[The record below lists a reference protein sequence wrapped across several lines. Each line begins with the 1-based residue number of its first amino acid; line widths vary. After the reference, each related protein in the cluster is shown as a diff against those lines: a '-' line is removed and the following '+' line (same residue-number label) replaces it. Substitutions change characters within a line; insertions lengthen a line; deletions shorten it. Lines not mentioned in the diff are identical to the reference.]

1 MDNIELNRYIYNYL
15 TNDKTNSAIML
26 TADWGTG
33 KSYYIK
39 NELIPHIEKN
49 KGNCIVVSL
58 YGIDS
63 INDISKSIYLEI
75 RAKKLKKKNEVMSAG
90 TILAKTVLKGITS
103 YFGIDMSV
111 SEKDLQKMYKSI
123 DLSNKLIVLEDIERS
138 KFDIVELLGYV
149 NSLVEQ
155 DNVKVLL
162 VANENEIKNNSEES
176 EYSRIKEKTISDTI
190 QFSCDFDKAIENILK
205 LFDNC
210 YLNAILKKI
219 NDRNEK
225 IIVTD
230 IKNIMKTANS
240 YNLRAL
246 IFACQ
251 KTMDMLRCSNKIY
264 DSDFV
269 QFLLCGN
276 IAFSLRLKKDDKIKW
291 ESEQDSPTNLGT
303 YNFPLY
309 KVCYDYIKI
318 QSINASDIDSE
329 EESFLKRRKFETRQK
344 KIKAELDIVYS
355 YYSKE
360 EKEVISAV
368 GKILQN
374 LKEEKDI
381 SIYEYSKLGN
391 YLISLKPYVDCKDE
405 VESCLSQMI
414 ENVELVDEDL
424 SNHIAYHDGIQLY
437 TEEQVKEFSEFKGKL
452 LEKTKENHSK
462 EFNFDYEPSSI
473 NEFENYIYENKD
485 SFVAKGVF
493 AKKFDMDKL
502 IDMIKLCTSPQ
513 IIALR
518 GCFNSVYSFSNIGDF
533 FKEDKPYLI
542 ALKDGLS
549 ALMQEMDIFDG
560 IQRMQIQYFIYNIDA
575 FIDRMS

>member
-1 MDNIELNRYIYNYL
+1 MDNLELNKYIYNYL

-33 KSYYIK
+33 KSYYVK
-39 NELIPHIEKN
+39 NELVPYIESN
-49 KGNCIVVSL
+49 KGSCIVVSL
-58 YGIDS
+58 YGLDS
-63 INDISKSIYLEI
+63 VKEISKSIYLEM
-75 RAKKLKKKNEVMSAG
+75 RAKKLKKKTEAISAG
-90 TILAKTVLKGITS
+90 AILAKTVLKGVTS

-111 SEKDLQKMYKSI
+111 SEKDLQKLYESI
-123 DLSNKLIVLEDIERS
+123 NLSNKLIVLEDIERS
-138 KFDIVELLGYV
+138 KIDIVELLGYI

-155 DNVKVLL
+155 DSVKVLL
-162 VANENEIKNNSEES
+162 VANENEIKNNSEEN

-205 LFDNC
+205 LFGNS
-210 YLNAILKKI
+210 YLDTILKKI
-219 NDRNEK
+219 NDKNEK

-230 IKNIMKTANS
+230 IKNIMKTAKS
-240 YNLRAL
+240 FNLRAL
-246 IFACQ
+246 IYACQ
-251 KTMDMLRCSNKIY
+251 KTVDMLSCSNKIY

-309 KVCYDYIKI
+309 KMCYDYIKI
-318 QSINASDIDSE
+318 QSINASDIDRE
-329 EESFLKRRKFETRQK
+329 EGAFVKRKKAETRQK

-360 EKEVISAV
+360 EKEVITAV

-391 YLISLKPYVDCKDE
+391 YLISLKPHVDCKEE
-405 VESCLSQMI
+405 VECCLSQMI

-424 SNHIAYHDGIQLY
+424 SNHIAYHDGIQLD
-437 TEEQVKEFSEFKGKL
+437 TKEQAKEFSEFKGKL

-485 SFVAKGVF
+485 SFVANGVF

-502 IDMIKLCTSPQ
+502 VDMIKRCTAPQ

-518 GCFNSVYSFSNIGDF
+518 SCFNSVYSFSNIGDF

-542 ALKDGLS
+542 ALRNGLS
-549 ALMQEMDIFDG
+549 VLIQEMDIFDG
-560 IQRMQIQYFIYNIDA
+560 IQRMQIQYFIDNIDA
-575 FIDRMS
+575 FINRMS